1 MEAVGHNANTPSAAV
16 GVLST
21 STVGVLSAAREW
33 VYSDDEAAGDATFEA
48 ADWSSN
54 VPLDVLQNLSKA
66 EKERQE
72 IINEIYQTERNHVR
86 TLKLLEG
93 VFYRPLQESGA
104 LNAEHLLL
112 LFPPALLTLR
122 DHHSAFEQQLKQRRA
137 AEPNSVVGRIGELL
151 LSVFGGRSGDELK
164 ESSAHFCA
172 RQQIALEALKEK
184 RRKDDNLHRF
194 LNKAES
200 HKACRRLQLKDLLP
214 TALQRLT
221 KYPLLFESLYAI
233 TVKVCP
239 DDEAEALAIRRALE
253 LSRRILDHVNQ
264 AVREAEDAHKL
275 QTIQR
280 KLDRSSYDKEMNEYK
295 VMMGNDADALVCIV
309 LTCFVVVVGAWTE
322 LGPNAAQAAA

>member
-1 MEAVGHNANTPSAAV
+1 MEVVSNATQSVGGT
-16 GVLST
+16 VLST
-21 STVGVLSAAREW
+21 STVGVLSTAREW
-33 VYSDDEAAGDATFEA
+33 VYSDDETGGDPFEA
-48 ADWSSN
+48 ADWSSM
-54 VPLDVLQNLSKA
+54 VAADILQTLSKA

-122 DHHSAFEQQLKQRRA
+122 DHHSMFEQQLKQRRT
-137 AEPNSVVGRIGELL
+137 EQNSVVSRIGDLL

-164 ESSAHFCA
+164 EYSAHFCA

-194 LNKAES
+194 LTKAES

-221 KYPLLFESLYAI
+221 KYPLLFESLYTI
-233 TVKVCP
+233 TLKVSP
-239 DDEAEALAIRRALE
+239 DDEAEAQAIRKALE

-295 VMMGNDADALVCIV
+295 VCIS
-309 LTCFVVVVGAWTE
+309 
-322 LGPNAAQAAA
+322 